1 MFFVVQFQYFYFT
14 NLLILKKG
22 YIYPINLDVMT
33 QTLKILVA
41 VILLSFTGCKISHK
55 ANSGNK
61 GKDGDLGKS
70 KTNTFTKKPIASPF
84 FIDSTKVKK
93 HLYTLASDDMQGRKS
108 GTEGIEKAA
117 KYIETEFKRIGLTTF
132 DNLET
137 YRQTFSFTPR
147 NSKEQITSANII
159 GVLEGKSKKEEYVII
174 SAHYDHLGM
183 KKNGDGD
190 LIYNGANDDASGV
203 TGVLALADYFKKKG
217 NERTIVFVAFTAEE
231 MGLIGSTHFGK
242 GIDASKFVAGINLEM
257 IGKTP
262 SFGPNTAWLTGFE
275 RSNFGKIVQQN
286 LVGSG
291 YQLFPDPYKNF
302 NLFFRSDNA
311 SLARLGVPSHTFSTT
326 AIDVDKDYHQVSD
339 EATTLNMTIITQT
352 IQAVA
357 KGTES
362 IINGKD
368 TPSRVVLAE
377 KK

>member
-1 MFFVVQFQYFYFT
+1 MTKTFKILTVAVLF
-14 NLLILKKG
+14 LLI
-22 YIYPINLDVMT
+22 
-33 QTLKILVA
+33 
-41 VILLSFTGCKISHK
+41 GCKVTH
-55 ANSGNK
+55 K
-61 GKDGDLGKS
+61 GKDGIDGENGIVDTKPGK
-70 KTNTFTKKPIASPF
+70 TKKKMSAF
-84 FIDSTKVKK
+84 FIDSLTVKK
-93 HLYTLASDDMQGRKS
+93 HLYTLASDEMEGRKA

-117 KYIETEFKRIGLTTF
+117 VYIENQFKKIGLTTF
-132 DNLET
+132 EGLDS
-137 YRQTFSFTPR
+137 YRQTFNFTSR
-147 NSKEQITSANII
+147 RSKEEITSANII

-174 SAHYDHLGM
+174 SAHYDHLGIR
-183 KKNGDGD
+183 KNEGQLDS
-190 LIYNGANDDASGV
+190 IYNGANDDASGV
-203 TGVLALADYFKKKG
+203 TGVLALAEYFKKVG

-262 SFGPNTAWLTGFE
+262 SFGPNTAWLTGFD
-275 RSNFGKIVQQN
+275 RSDFGKIIQKN
-286 LVGSG
+286 LEGSG
-291 YQLFPDPYKNF
+291 YQLYPDPYKNF

-326 AIDVDKDYHQVSD
+326 PIDVDKDYHKASD
-339 EATTLNMTIITQT
+339 EAETLNMTVITQT

-368 TPSRVVLAE
+368 TPTRVVLDE